1 MKIKEW
7 LKALFLK
14 LVKTNDTPHRIALG
28 FAIGIFYG
36 LFPFVG
42 VLFTILTAILLKGNK
57 VTALIGCFV
66 TNTWLSVVLALPS
79 VKVGSKIFGL
89 DWKVVWSD
97 MLCYLKISNV
107 NDFFRAAS
115 SDVIIPSLVG
125 FLTIALSI
133 SLLSYLIVIF
143 FIIRHRSRKTV

>member
-1 MKIKEW
+1 M
-7 LKALFLK
+7 K
-14 LVKTNDTPHRIALG
+14 LVKTDDTPHRIALG

-42 VLFTILTAILLKGNK
+42 VLLTILTAIVLRGNK

-79 VKVGSKIFGL
+79 VKIGSKIFGL
-89 DWKVVWSD
+89 DWKVVWAD
-97 MLCYLKISNV
+97 ILRYLKISNV
-107 NDFFRAAS
+107 NDFFKAAS

-125 FLTIALSI
+125 FLTIALLI
-133 SLLSYLIVIF
+133 SLSSYLIVVF
-143 FIIRHRSRKTV
+143 LIIRHRAKKADKIWR

>member
-14 LVKTNDTPHRIALG
+14 LAKTDDTPHRIALG

-42 VLFTILTAILLKGNK
+42 VIFTLVTAFILKGNK
-57 VTALIGCFV
+57 ISALIGCFV
-66 TNTWLSVVLALPS
+66 TNTWLSVILVLPS
-79 VKVGSKIFGL
+79 VKIGSKIFGL
-89 DWKVVWSD
+89 DWRVVWSD
-97 MLCYLKISNV
+97 MLHYLKISNI
-107 NDFFRAAS
+107 NDFFKAAS

-125 FLTIALSI
+125 FLTIALLI
-133 SLLSYLIVIF
+133 SLSSYFIVIF
-143 FIIRHRSRKTV
+143 LIIRHRAKKM